1 LRRLRSVRLAEGES
15 DTLRVNLSRGFLDLG
30 KGRL

>member
-1 LRRLRSVRLAEGES
+1 VRASRLVEGDT

-30 KGRL
+30 KGRI